1 MIDSI
6 QEWQKVIIGKQ
17 TTIREA
23 MQVIDQGALRI
34 CLVCDQNQQLLG
46 TVSDGDIR
54 RGLLGQIDMADQV
67 TLVMNDQPHTATVSD
82 TREHCLAVMDQLS
95 ILVLPIVDSKG
106 KLVGLETLHH
116 AIHRPEFD
124 NPVFIMA
131 GGFGTRLRPL
141 TDNCPK
147 PMLKV
152 GDKPMLEH
160 LINRFMDLGFSNFY
174 ISTHY
179 LPHVIRDHFSDG
191 SHLGVRITYIHED
204 EPLGTG
210 GALGLLPHA
219 EIKLPLIMMNGDVLT
234 NLDFTKMLLH
244 HVESGCDA
252 TMCVREYEYQVP
264 FGVVESKNELISA
277 MVEKPLYR
285 YHVNAG
291 IYIISHDLVAS
302 IKKGTKIDMP
312 TVLEERIS
320 MGNKVGVYTS
330 HDYWLDIGRNEDFQ
344 RAQNDIK
351 GLLQ

>member
-1 MIDSI
+1 MNEWRSI
-6 QEWQKVIIGKQ
+6 IINKN
-17 TTIREA
+17 TTVREA

-34 CLVCDQNQQLLG
+34 CLVCNQAQQLLG

-54 RGLLGQIDMADQV
+54 RGLLGRVDMNDPV
-67 TLVMNDQPHTATVSD
+67 TLVMNDKPHTASEND

-95 ILVLPIVDSKG
+95 ILVLPIVDSEG
-106 KLVGLETLHH
+106 KLAGLETRHH
-116 AIHRPEFD
+116 AIHHPEFN

-179 LPHVIRDHFSDG
+179 LPHVIRDHFGDG
-191 SHLGVRITYIHED
+191 SQLGVRITYIHEE

-210 GALGLLPHA
+210 GALGLLPHD
-219 EIKLPLIMMNGDVLT
+219 EIELPLIMMNGDVLT
-234 NLDFTKMLLH
+234 NLDFTKILQH
-244 HVESGCDA
+244 HLDSDCDA

-277 MVEKPLYR
+277 MVEKPFYR

-291 IYIISHDLVAS
+291 IYILSSDLVAS
-302 IKKGTKIDMP
+302 IKEGTKIDMP
-312 TVLEERIS
+312 TVLEERINI
-320 MGNKVGVYTS
+320 GNKVGVYTS
-330 HDYWLDIGRNEDFQ
+330 RDYWLDIGRNDDFQ

-351 GLLQ
+351 GLFS